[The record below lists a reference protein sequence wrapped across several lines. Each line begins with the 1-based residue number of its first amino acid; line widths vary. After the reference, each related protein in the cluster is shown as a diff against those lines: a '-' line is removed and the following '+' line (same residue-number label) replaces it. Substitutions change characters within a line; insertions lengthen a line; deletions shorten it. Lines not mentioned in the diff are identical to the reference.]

1 MPGNTPGTGRPPSEI
16 RQAARL
22 LFTERLPVLAKI
34 VDNEESKDSD
44 RIAAMK
50 VLADTGGVDKIA
62 LTVDEQPETQLTPE
76 LLSQLWVQIKRIK
89 TVEELE
95 HRLVGAAKEQAGG
108 E

>member
-1 MPGNTPGTGRPPSEI
+1 
-16 RQAARL
+16 
-22 LFTERLPVLAKI
+22 
-34 VDNEESKDSD
+34 
-44 RIAAMK
+44 MK